1 MRDDTLDSEVSNSLV
16 GMRLIEM
23 EERLVRPE
31 VSVREGRVG
40 EEEAVVG
47 EEEEVETEGGGLC
60 DGFVG
65 REEGEGGLGEKGGG
79 GDVAVDDAVNAV
91 EISLTLD

>member
-1 MRDDTLDSEVSNSLV
+1 MRDDTLYREVSNSLV

-31 VSVREGRVG
+31 VSVREGGVG

-47 EEEEVETEGGGLC
+47 DEEEVETGGGGLG

-65 REEGEGGLGEKGGG
+65 GEEGEGGMGDEEGGRN
-79 GDVAVDDAVNAV
+79 VAVDDAVDAIV
-91 EISLTLD
+91 ISSTL